1 MSTTTTTTTTNEQS
15 KHWYILSAL
24 LENKPGVLFRVTN
37 LFRARNFNIE
47 SITVGSTEQVDL
59 SRMTITTKSDEKTL
73 DQLVKQLRKLID
85 VVEVKVLDTD
95 KTVFRELALIKMKA
109 EDPTTRMEITNFAS
123 IFRAN
128 ILDIGKATILVEL
141 TGTPDKIDAFKNLVG
156 HYGII
161 QLARTGVS
169 ALPRGETLV
178 LDMMDKVRIFDTTL
192 RDGEQTPGVSVT
204 PEQKFKIAIKLDE
217 IGVDAIE
224 VGFPIVSQG
233 EMEAIKAI
241 TKQGLNAEVCGLART
256 VQADIDAAINCN
268 LKYVHTFIA
277 TSDIHMQYKLKM
289 SREQVLEKAIWAV
302 DYAKKN
308 GMQVEFSAEDATRSD
323 KVFVNTVF
331 KAVAD
336 AGADRLDIPDTVGY
350 ATPQYIAEL
359 VNDVKIAT
367 KLPVSIHCHDDF
379 GLAVAN
385 AISGINAGAS
395 CAHVTINGLGERAGN
410 ASLEEFVMALQCLYN
425 KKHNIKTELLYETSK
440 LISNIMGIIVQPN
453 KAIIGENAFGHESGI
468 HTHGIINN
476 PLTYEPISPE
486 LVGRKRWMQAGKHAG
501 AHGIKAMLEEFGIKP
516 TDEQLHNIV
525 EKQKNLADKG
535 KSITTAELL
544 SIAGD
549 IMHNNRF
556 EEKFK
561 LYDFHIVTGMNT
573 IPTAVVRLN
582 TDGKD
587 FIASEIGVGP
597 VDAALK
603 AIQKVAGEM
612 ENIKIR
618 EYRLDSI
625 TGGSDALAEV
635 SIKVEDKKGNIVS
648 ARKAGEDVVVA
659 SVQAMMDA
667 INKIMLKKML
677 YSKN

>member
-1 MSTTTTTTTTNEQS
+1 
-15 KHWYILSAL
+15 
-24 LENKPGVLFRVTN
+24 
-37 LFRARNFNIE
+37 
-47 SITVGSTEQVDL
+47 
-59 SRMTITTKSDEKTL
+59 
-73 DQLVKQLRKLID
+73 
-85 VVEVKVLDTD
+85 VLD
-95 KTVFRELALIKMKA
+95 
-109 EDPTTRMEITNFAS
+109 
-123 IFRAN
+123 
-128 ILDIGKATILVEL
+128 G
-141 TGTPDKIDAFKNLVG
+141 
-156 HYGII
+156 
-161 QLARTGVS
+161 
-169 ALPRGETLV
+169 
-178 LDMMDKVRIFDTTL
+178 MDKVRIFDTTL

-256 VQADIDAAINCN
+256 VQSDIDAAINCN

-289 SREQVLEKAIWAV
+289 TREQVLEKAIWAV

-308 GMQVEFSAEDATRSD
+308 DMQVEFSAEDATRSD
-323 KVFVNTVF
+323 RVFVNRVF

-359 VNDVKIAT
+359 VNDVKMAT
-367 KLPVSIHCHDDF
+367 KLPVSIHCHNDF

-410 ASLEEFVMALQCLYN
+410 TSLEEFVMALQCLYN

-501 AHGIKAMLEEFGIKP
+501 AHGIKAMLEDFGIKP

-561 LYDFHIVTGMNT
+561 LYDFHIITGMNT

-587 FIASEIGVGP
+587 LIASEIGVGP

-603 AIQKVAGEM
+603 AIQKVAGEI
-612 ENIKIR
+612 EGIKIR

-635 SIKVEDKKGNIVS
+635 SIKVEDKKGNVVS